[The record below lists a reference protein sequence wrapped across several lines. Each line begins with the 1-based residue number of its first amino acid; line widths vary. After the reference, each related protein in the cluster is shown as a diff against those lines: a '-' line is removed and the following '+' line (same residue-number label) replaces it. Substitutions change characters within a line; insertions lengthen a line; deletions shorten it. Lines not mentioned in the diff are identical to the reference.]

1 MISSPCPEPAAPV
14 LLKRKA
20 QREAKLVGIGRGQFG
35 SVILHAGEAR
45 SVWRTDQEHL
55 SVLRHRRRDSHPDAM
70 PDRSFPA
77 VQALVRRVQHV
88 AANRPDPAHI
98 LVQTISMTGTI
109 GMDPDVVLSI
119 LVEGRFRRSFDKSCR
134 ATG

>member
-1 MISSPCPEPAAPV
+1 VAPIIEYDRAWAANHAALGACLRLTRVSMSLPCRLP
-14 LLKRKA
+14 
-20 QREAKLVGIGRGQFG
+20 IG
-35 SVILHAGEAR
+35 
-45 SVWRTDQEHL
+45 
-55 SVLRHRRRDSHPDAM
+55 HPDHM

-109 GMDPDVVLSI
+109 GMDLDVVLSI

-134 ATG
+134 AAGRSDCDAEATAGRAVEDVWRSRR